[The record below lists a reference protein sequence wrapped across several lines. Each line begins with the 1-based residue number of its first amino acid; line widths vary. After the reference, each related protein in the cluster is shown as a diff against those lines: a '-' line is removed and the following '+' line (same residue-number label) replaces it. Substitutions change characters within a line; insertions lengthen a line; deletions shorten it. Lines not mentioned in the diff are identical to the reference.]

1 MSGAEGR
8 ASAAKWA
15 ALDLLAVVYAL
26 VPVGWIVSLSLKPSS
41 TIGDGRFIPSDV
53 TLENY
58 RQVFKTGDFTAA
70 LVNSIGVALIATA
83 LAVAAGALAAYATAR
98 VEFRGKRVFV
108 GVMLAVMM
116 FPQIS
121 LATPLFDVERQ
132 LGLFD
137 TWIGLIL
144 PYATFA
150 MPLAV
155 YTLAAFFREIPRDL
169 EDAAAMDG
177 ASPMTTFRRVI
188 LPLAAPGAVAT
199 AILVFIFAWNDL
211 LFASTLT
218 ATSRSVTAPVA
229 MANFTGSSEFEE
241 PTGTIAAAAVII
253 TIPIVIFVVLFQR
266 RIVAGLTSGAVKG

>member
-1 MSGAEGR
+1 MS
-8 ASAAKWA
+8 ASARRALVGWT
-15 ALDLLAVVYAL
+15 ALDLLALVYAL

-41 TIGDGRFIPSDV
+41 AIGDGRFVPRDV

-58 RQVFKTGDFTAA
+58 RQVFHTGGFTVA
-70 LVNSIGVALIATA
+70 LANSVAVALIATA
-83 LAVAAGALAAYATAR
+83 VAVAAGALAAYAVAR
-98 VEFRGKRVFV
+98 VEFQGKRVFV
-108 GVMLAVMM
+108 AVLLAVMM

-121 LATPLFDVERQ
+121 LATPLFDVERK

-137 TWIGLIL
+137 TWAGLVL

-169 EDAAAMDG
+169 EDAASMDG

-218 ATSRSVTAPVA
+218 ATERSITAPVA
-229 MANFTGSSEFEE
+229 MANFSGSSQFEE
-241 PTGTIAAAAVII
+241 PTGTIAAAAVVI
-253 TIPIVIFVVLFQR
+253 TVPIVIFVVLFQR
-266 RIVAGLTSGAVKG
+266 KIVAGLTSGAVKG

>member
-1 MSGAEGR
+1 VSGNARRSLAG
-8 ASAAKWA
+8 WT
-15 ALDLLAVVYAL
+15 ALDLLALVYAL

-41 TIGDGRFIPSDV
+41 AIGDGRFIPRGV

-58 RQVFKTGDFTAA
+58 RQVFHTGGFTAA

-83 LAVAAGALAAYATAR
+83 FAVAAGALAAYAVAR
-98 VEFRGKRVFV
+98 VDFRGKRVFV
-108 GVMLAVMM
+108 AVLLAVMM

-137 TWIGLIL
+137 TWAGLVL

-169 EDAAAMDG
+169 EDAASLDG

-218 ATSRSVTAPVA
+218 ATERSITAPVA
-229 MANFTGSSEFEE
+229 MANFSGSSQFEE
-241 PTGTIAAAAVII
+241 PTGTIAAAAVVI
-253 TIPIVIFVVLFQR
+253 TVPIVIFVVLFQR
-266 RIVAGLTSGAVKG
+266 KIVAGLTSGAVKG